1 MANFFDEAIKAGMQA
16 RAKALKPCPFCGSQN
31 VGLHQETTTGDEFIM
46 YIECHACGAR
56 GSVKHFPRVQFADIR
71 STWNDRAE
79 KTLDDYIFRGGTLR
93 EWVEKIERGEIR
105 AERHGKWEEK
115 FDYTRCTKCGG
126 LAPIKYDWS
135 EDLTEYCPNCG
146 AKMDGGADRMPR
158 NPQERKETGRGN
170 EE

>member
-1 MANFFDEAIKAGMQA
+1 MTFEEKQKQAEKYSDTIRAGMQA
-16 RAKALKPCPFCGSQN
+16 KAKALKPCPFCGSQN
-31 VGLHQETTTGDEFIM
+31 MGLHQETTAGGEFIM

-56 GSVKHFPRVQFADIR
+56 GSVQRFPTVQFADIR

-79 KTLDDYIFRGGTLR
+79 KTLDDYIFRGRTLR

-105 AERHGKWEEK
+105 AERHG
-115 FDYTRCTKCGG
+115 YTRCTKCGS

-146 AKMDGGADRMPR
+146 AKM
-158 NPQERKETGRGN
+158 ERGTDAKR
-170 EE
+170 